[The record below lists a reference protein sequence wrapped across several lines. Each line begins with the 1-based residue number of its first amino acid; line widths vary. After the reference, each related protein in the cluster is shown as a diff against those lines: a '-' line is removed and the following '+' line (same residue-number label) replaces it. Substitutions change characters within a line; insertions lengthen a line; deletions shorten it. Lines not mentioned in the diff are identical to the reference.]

1 MAEFRPNGDPNS
13 DTEFDRRQIFFSMA
27 REAFE
32 LMRRFEKIE
41 NLSILSACS
50 TIHLRMLL
58 SHCPIVRQV
67 KFTTFIF

>member
-1 MAEFRPNGDPNS
+1 MSEYRPNGDPDS
-13 DTEFDRRQIFFSMA
+13 DIEFDRRQTFLSMA

-32 LMRRFEKIE
+32 MMRRFEKIE

-67 KFTTFIF
+67 KISYFV